1 MHHHHRAA
9 VVTITLASA
18 GDVALGTAFG
28 VADRIGVADG
38 LYFAVTTA
46 TTVGYGDIT
55 PRGWLA
61 HILAVMMML
70 LIIPLFAATFS
81 LLTSGLTSTA

>member
-18 GDVALGTAFG
+18 GDIALGTAFG

-38 LYFAVTTA
+38 LYFAVTTS
-46 TTVGYGDIT
+46 TTKLTVLKCG
-55 PRGWLA
+55 
-61 HILAVMMML
+61 
-70 LIIPLFAATFS
+70 IIFA
-81 LLTSGLTSTA
+81 